1 MRIVGILL
9 CAGGAE
15 RMGFDKLT
23 RPIGGKT
30 AIQRSAQAL
39 VRGGVDEIICVVSDS
54 TRAEAE
60 RLTGNVSVITGGKT
74 RQESVKL
81 GLNAATGDIAV
92 IHDAARCFVK
102 PALVQSTIE
111 SAIRY
116 GSGVAALPVT
126 DTILREGDKPAPVK
140 RDGLWRMQT
149 PQSFDLGKIRSAYKS
164 NIPATDDASL
174 YLAAGQKVYFVVGS
188 EENRKLT
195 TLADWDWAKS
205 KYSRYGLGFD
215 THVLVEGRPLILGGV
230 PVPFEKGLMG
240 HSDADVLL
248 HAIMDA
254 MLGACALGDIGTCFP
269 DTDPAYEGADSREL
283 LRRCLSMV
291 QKQDKSLT
299 NIDATVICEQPK
311 LMGYTLQMREN
322 IAKDCGLPLDRVSV
336 KATTTEKMN
345 DEGKGLCIS
354 AQAVVAVTERA

>member
-1 MRIVGILL
+1 MRVVGILL
-9 CAGGAE
+9 CAGSAE

-23 RPIGGKT
+23 KSIGGKT

-39 VRGGVDEIICVVSDS
+39 IRGGVDELICVVSES
-54 TRAEAE
+54 TKQEAKK
-60 RLTGNVSVITGGKT
+60 LQGNVSIVDGGKT
-74 RQESVKL
+74 RQESVKN
-81 GLNAATGDIAV
+81 GLAAASGDIAV

-102 PALVQSTIE
+102 PALVKATID

-126 DTILREGDKPAPVK
+126 DTILREGDKPEPVK

-149 PQSFDLGKIRSAYKS
+149 PQSFNLEKIRAAYKNS
-164 NIPATDDASL
+164 IRATDDATL

-188 EENRKLT
+188 EDNRKLT
-195 TLADWDWAKS
+195 TLADWDWAKA
-205 KYSRYGLGFD
+205 KYSRYGTGFD
-215 THVLVEGRPLILGGV
+215 THALVENRPLIIGGV
-230 PVPFEKGLMG
+230 NIPFAKGLMG

-254 MLGACALGDIGTCFP
+254 MLGACALGDIGSNFP
-269 DTDPAYEGADSREL
+269 DNDAAYENADSREL
-283 LRRCLSMV
+283 LVRCVRMV
-291 QKQDKSLT
+291 QQHDKSIQ
-299 NIDATVICEQPK
+299 NVDATVICQEPK
-311 LMGYTLQMREN
+311 LAPYIMDMRQN

-354 AQAVVAVTERA
+354 AQAVVSVTDRA